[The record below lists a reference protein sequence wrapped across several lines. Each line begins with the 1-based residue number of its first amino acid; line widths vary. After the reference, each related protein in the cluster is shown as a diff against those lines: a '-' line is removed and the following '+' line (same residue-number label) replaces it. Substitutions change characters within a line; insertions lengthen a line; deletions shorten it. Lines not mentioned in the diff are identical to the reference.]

1 MTDPFQFARLPRRL
15 AAAVRGVYRL
25 LRTCANAR
33 IHLLATVIV
42 VGLGI
47 WLKLARSEWL
57 WITLAIAGVW
67 AAEGVNSAIETLADR
82 VSRDHDA
89 LIKEAKDLAAGA
101 VLVAALAAAAI
112 GLIIFIPRLLAL

>member
-1 MTDPFQFARLPRRL
+1 MTDPFQLARLPRRL
-15 AAAVRGVYRL
+15 AAAFRGVYRL

-33 IHLLATVIV
+33 IHLLATVVV
-42 VGLGI
+42 VGLGL
-47 WLKLARSEWL
+47 WLEIARAEWL

-67 AAEGVNSAIETLADR
+67 TTEGINSAIETLADR
-82 VSRDHDA
+82 ISRDHDA

>member
-1 MTDPFQFARLPRRL
+1 VTDPFQFACLPHRL
-15 AAAVRGVYRL
+15 ADATRGIYRL
-25 LRTCANAR
+25 LRTCPNAR

-42 VGLGI
+42 VGMGL
-47 WLKLARSEWL
+47 WLKLSRAEWL
-57 WITLAIAGVW
+57 WITLAIGGVW
-67 AAEGVNSAIETLADR
+67 TAEGINSAIETLADR

-101 VLVAALAAAAI
+101 VLIAALAAAAI